1 MQNKNTDSR
10 RPHKESDSH
19 SPSKAAV
26 LASAVLS
33 KTQINDTKE
42 PKLKPAKEESMADK
56 QFTTENPLWN
66 YAGQAQDAWK
76 EMYGFQVKT
85 TQSLVD
91 QAMKFGQT
99 YTDHL
104 YTQVNES
111 TRLSQEA
118 LKAGAHLSEELKKNY
133 YSMTEKMTK

>member
-1 MQNKNTDSR
+1 MQTKNTDSR
-10 RPHKESDSH
+10 RPHKENDSH
-19 SPSKAAV
+19 NPIKVATAT
-26 LASAVLS
+26 SAVLP
-33 KTQINDTKE
+33 KAQIIETKE

-56 QFTTENPLWN
+56 HFTAENPLWS

-76 EMYGFQVKT
+76 ELYGFQVKT

-104 YTQVNES
+104 YTQVNEA

-133 YSMTEKMTK
+133 YSMTEKVTK